1 MSPRRSSLL
10 RLGALLVAFALIFPI
25 AALST
30 RAQDAEAKVLR
41 IHHPVYPDDFDP
53 QKSSFTNEIDIL
65 ALAYEGLT
73 RLDQNQ
79 QTVPAAAE
87 SWEFND
93 DATQITF
100 HLRQGLKWS
109 DGAPLTAEH
118 FRYAVQRTCDP
129 NTAGEYQSLLFEI
142 VGCADFAGLVGDDP
156 ENPVAFTDEQW
167 EAARSK
173 LGVRA
178 RRRHA
183 PN

>member
-10 RLGALLVAFALIFPI
+10 RLGAFLVAFALVFPI
-25 AALST
+25 ATLST
-30 RAQDAEAKVLR
+30 LAQDAEPKVLR
-41 IHHPVYPDDFDP
+41 IHQPVYPDDFDP

-87 SWEFND
+87 SWEFNE
-93 DATQITF
+93 DATQVTF

-118 FRYAVQRTCDP
+118 FRYAIQRTCDR
-129 NTAGEYQSLLFEI
+129 NTAGEYQSLLFGI
-142 VGCADFAGLVGDDP
+142 VGCAEFAGLAGDDAA
-156 ENPVAFTDEQW
+156 NPADFTDEQW
-167 EAARSK
+167 ET
-173 LGVRA
+173 
-178 RRRHA
+178 
-183 PN
+183 